1 MRRRFKSLGMF
12 LLGFVLGTAL
22 SVAFAQ
28 AVRAEPERVYD
39 ADWQNPMGL
48 SLAKPSR

>member
-28 AVRAEPERVYD
+28 AVRAEPEELPGYD
-39 ADWQNPMGL
+39 LPVTTAAHATL
-48 SLAKPSR
+48 